1 MRTRFWVCLAL
12 AALCLTGCS
21 GFWKAPSDGGGGGGG
36 GGTTLSSGDFYV
48 INSQTSE
55 VAGLYVKA
63 GTVTALGSTYKL
75 SASPIAITIAPN
87 NKFLY
92 VSTLGGIFVYTI
104 DSSTGL
110 LTLGNTGQPISQDP
124 ATSMQVDSTN
134 SWLVEGFSGT
144 STLFAVHVNPS
155 SGLLQANLEQPVALP
170 SSGIR
175 QVAISPDNTTVLVAM
190 GTGGTATIPFNA
202 GNANPFGSAGTIAP
216 AGAVG
221 AAQSVAFDP
230 IPTGGTAP
238 RLFYIGETVAVGATA
253 TDANTGG
260 LRAFV
265 YSTKQEITGSPF
277 RIGGLAPYSIL
288 PFSDGNYVYVVSRQT
303 ASTSAGS
310 TGVIAGFSV
319 TNTNNALGLTA
330 LGSTFKAG
338 THPQSMVEDST
349 AQFVLVV
356 NFDANPD
363 LLGYTIDT
371 TNAGYLDQ
379 VVSSQ
384 TGTDPVQASAVAAVH

>member
-1 MRTRFWVCLAL
+1 MRTRFWICLAM

-48 INSQTSE
+48 INSATNE

-87 NKFLY
+87 NAFLY

-110 LTLGNTGQPISQDP
+110 LTLGNSGQPISSDP
-124 ATSMQVDSTN
+124 AISMQVDSTN

-144 STLFAVHVNPS
+144 SNLFAIHVNPS
-155 SGLLQANLEQPVALP
+155 TGVLQSNQEQPVTLP

-175 QVAISPDNTTVLVAM
+175 QLAISPDNTTVLVAM
-190 GTGGTATIPFNA
+190 GTGGTATISFNA
-202 GNANPFGSAGTIAP
+202 GNSNPFGSVGTLGVKGS
-216 AGAVG
+216 AGA
-221 AAQSVAFDP
+221 ALSVAFDP
-230 IPTGGTAP
+230 IPSGGNAP
-238 RLFYIGETVAVGATA
+238 QLFYIGETVAVAATN

-260 LRAFV
+260 LRAFN
-265 YSTKQEITGSPF
+265 YGTKQEITGSPF

-310 TGVIAGFSV
+310 TGVIAGFSIS
-319 TNTNNALGLTA
+319 NTNNTLALAA
-330 LGSTFKAG
+330 LGSTFNAG
-338 THPQSMVEDST
+338 TNPQMLVEDNT
-349 AQFVLVV
+349 NQFVFAV
-356 NFDANPD
+356 NFGGNPD
-363 LLGYTIDT
+363 LLGYTIDA

-384 TGTDPVQASAVAAVH
+384 TGTDPVQASAIAAAH